1 MSCIIYISILGF
13 PAQPQRWAAELPKH
27 YQTLLDEK
35 TKLVENLD
43 KKLVMKTKE
52 EGQSKEDVEIKK
64 KERIREI
71 EQKFEEVVDM
81 LAQGYSA
88 HM

>member
-1 MSCIIYISILGF
+1 M
-13 PAQPQRWAAELPKH
+13 H

-35 TKLVENLD
+35 AKLVENLD
-43 KKLVMKTKE
+43 IKFVMKTKE

-64 KERIREI
+64 KEQIREV
-71 EQKFEEVVDM
+71 EQKFEEVIDM

>member
-1 MSCIIYISILGF
+1 MLNLRDGLLNY
-13 PAQPQRWAAELPKH
+13 QKH

-35 TKLVENLD
+35 AKLVENLD
-43 KKLVMKTKE
+43 IKFVMKTKE

-64 KERIREI
+64 KERIREV
-71 EQKFEEVVDM
+71 EQKFEEVIDM

-88 HM
+88 HT